1 VGERE
6 GSNALHFMA
15 EILAFMGETILLKV
29 SFPAGAARVKTQK
42 QGAGM
47 LTKNRL
53 KRFSDIQPVHS
64 ERSG

>member
-15 EILAFMGETILLKV
+15 EILAFIGDTILLKV
-29 SFPAGAARVKTQK
+29 SFPAGAARVKTQRH
-42 QGAGM
+42 GAGL

-53 KRFSDIQPVHS
+53 KRSSDIQPVQS